1 MSSVESPAGLKPP
14 RAILEGNLARACAAD
29 GVGTFI
35 LVFFGC
41 GVVHAA
47 ALAKAQQGL
56 FEVAVVWGIAVAVA
70 IYATAAMSGGH
81 INPAMTAAF
90 ALLGGFP
97 KRNVVPYWLAQ
108 LAGAFLAAA
117 VLHVVYGPLIAS
129 VEAAGGVVRG
139 LPGSEITAMC
149 YGEYFPNPEM
159 GTDAE
164 AFKKV
169 TEPGAFLA
177 EFAGTAILAIVV
189 FALSDPSN
197 SRGPGSGLAP
207 VLVGLTI
214 AALISVIAPL
224 TQACFNPARDF
235 GPRVFAWLAGWGP
248 IAIPGPRG
256 GFFTVYILAPMAGAV
271 AGAAFF
277 RAVLKP
283 GYGPPGYGPP
293 SHP

>member
-1 MSSVESPAGLKPP
+1 MTSVESPAGLKPP
-14 RAILEGNLARACAAD
+14 RAILEENLLRACVAE

-56 FEVAVVWGIAVAVA
+56 FEVAIVWGIAVAVA
-70 IYATAAMSGGH
+70 IYATAAISGAH

-90 ALLGGFP
+90 AFLGGFP
-97 KRNVVPYWLAQ
+97 KKHVVPYWLAQ

-117 VLHVVYGPLIAS
+117 VLHAIFAPLIAS
-129 VEAAGGVVRG
+129 VEAAKGTVRG

-149 YGEYFPNPEM
+149 YGEYFPNPEL

-169 TEPGAFLA
+169 TELGAFFA
-177 EFAGTAILAIVV
+177 EFAGTAILSLVV
-189 FALSDPSN
+189 FAVSDRSN
-197 SRGPGSGLAP
+197 SRGPGSSLAP
-207 VLVGLTI
+207 LLVGLTI

-235 GPRVFAWLAGWGP
+235 GPRVFAWLAGWGR

-256 GFFTVYILAPMAGAV
+256 GFLTVYILGPMTGAL

-277 RAVLKP
+277 RLVLKP
-283 GYGPPGYGPP
+283 GYKSP
-293 SHP
+293 SQP